1 MTEAKFYRDFPMI
14 LELFSQLKQGVRI
27 SILDENQNIICLA
40 DYLAEIQDYIINNHL
55 YEKAKELIL
64 YKDLLQKV
72 YDYCQTDK
80 AVPEAKQMAKEC
92 DFIGCCAVLE
102 VLEQWL
108 NDKGQNDNTERAKT
122 YSKDIE
128 LPKELDNDKGKSII
142 DKAIAKGLCSDK
154 YKWFKSKAL
163 LAYFSDRASEYL
175 NLGKGEYD
183 GKAKISWKPFESL
196 FGISGLSGAKRDYQK
211 TGTLPNGHKD
221 VDQLFE

>member
-1 MTEAKFYRDFPMI
+1 MTEAKFYRDFPVI

-80 AVPEAKQMAKEC
+80 AAPEAKQMAKEC

-108 NDKGQNDNTERAKT
+108 NDKGQNNNTPDIPNILTTERARK
-122 YSKDIE
+122 YF
-128 LPKELDNDKGKSII
+128 
-142 DKAIAKGLCSDK
+142 DKAEKMGYLERTSTG
-154 YKWFKSKAL
+154 YKSKFKTKAL
-163 LAYFSDRASEYL
+163 LAYFLELVFCRGDNNKYNGQNFPDTALSELFQKKRLGRARGQIYDSK
-175 NLGKGEYD
+175 NGKPRGCE
-183 GKAKISWKPFESL
+183 I
-196 FGISGLSGAKRDYQK
+196 
-211 TGTLPNGHKD
+211 
-221 VDQLFE
+221 VDEMFN